1 MVVLPLLY
9 KPHAYTVA
17 GGHGEHNVQRKKGLP
32 GLTERGQHPAG
43 RLSPDLFQTL
53 PDACICHHHAE
64 RQDLSAVISFW

>member
-1 MVVLPLLY
+1 MVVLALLY
-9 KPHAYTVA
+9 KSHAHTVA

-43 RLSPDLFQTL
+43 RLSPALFQTL
-53 PDACICHHHAE
+53 PDACICHRHAE